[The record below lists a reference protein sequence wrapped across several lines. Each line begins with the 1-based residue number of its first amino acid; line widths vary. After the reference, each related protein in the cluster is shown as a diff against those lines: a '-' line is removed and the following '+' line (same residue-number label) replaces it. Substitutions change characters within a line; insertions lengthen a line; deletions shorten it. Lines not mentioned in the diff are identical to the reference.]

1 MVKCSNCGAELREYY
16 EYCLKCNA
24 YNSLS
29 ESEVV
34 KFCIQ
39 CGMENLEIRPFTAED
54 VDFII
59 YGQLELY
66 EKEYGFTSDIWK
78 GYIKDGVHELV
89 NKFDNEKDCIY
100 ILEHHGV
107 PSGCSAIKHVDEMTA
122 QFRFLFL
129 DSKIRGLGLGRKLLD
144 MSIDFCKENEYKR
157 VFLWTFST
165 LQAARYLYKN
175 KGFTITETKE
185 NNEWGTPILEEL
197 WEIDL

>member
-1 MVKCSNCGAELREYY
+1 
-16 EYCLKCNA
+16 
-24 YNSLS
+24 
-29 ESEVV
+29 
-34 KFCIQ
+34 
-39 CGMENLEIRPFTAED
+39 
-54 VDFII
+54 
-59 YGQLELY
+59 
-66 EKEYGFTSDIWK
+66 
-78 GYIKDGVHELV
+78 
-89 NKFDNEKDCIY
+89 
-100 ILEHHGV
+100 
-107 PSGCSAIKHVDEMTA
+107 MTA